1 MILCCT
7 KKALD
12 KLKKHQ
18 PVENI
23 KTEIDLYT
31 WYLDLVAVSR
41 KKYFLCVHAQSLT
54 AFIFYA
60 GTQKEYKNIQQ
71 LFEEN
76 LKKFFSQEI
85 GRSAQQFEKLFPK
98 DKTFRFV
105 KTNSR
110 SVLGNMRDMMMTLD
124 YFNGESIENRIPEIV
139 RSLNYIIR
147 KTKGEKYFKPTERL
161 RELIGYDESDKS
173 DDLEGGKAIAKNR
186 LTFKISLHWI
196 KPEIWRRISVS
207 DNMRFDRF
215 HQVIQLVMGWQNC
228 HLHDFKIGDREIGMP
243 TDDDWDGVFE
253 HVEDEATVYLNDFDW
268 KEQDAIMYTY
278 DYGDSWEHRIVLD
291 KIEASEEE
299 LPQLLDGGEACPLED
314 IGGVTGHTNFREA
327 YGNPEHEYYDL
338 YFPDGHENFEM
349 PDFSLEEHRA
359 VLKTFGEWN
368 KRFPWRRSTP
378 WHRVE

>member
-12 KLKKHQ
+12 KLKKYQ

-31 WYLDLVAVSR
+31 WYIDLVTVSR

-54 AFIFYA
+54 SFIFYA

-71 LFEEN
+71 LFEDN
-76 LKKFFSQEI
+76 LKKFFAQEI

-98 DKTFRFV
+98 DETFRFV

-124 YFNGESIENRIPEIV
+124 YFDGEPIENRIPEIV
-139 RSLNYIIR
+139 HSLNYIIR
-147 KTKGEKYFKPTERL
+147 KRKGEDYFKPTERL

-173 DDLEGGKAIAKNR
+173 DDLEGGKLVAKNR

-196 KPEIWRRISVS
+196 QPEIWRRISVS

-228 HLHDFKIGDREIGMP
+228 HLHDFKIGDREIGML

-278 DYGDSWEHRIVLD
+278 DYGDSWEHRIVLE

-314 IGGVTGHTNFREA
+314 I
-327 YGNPEHEYYDL
+327 
-338 YFPDGHENFEM
+338 
-349 PDFSLEEHRA
+349 
-359 VLKTFGEWN
+359 
-368 KRFPWRRSTP
+368 
-378 WHRVE
+378 VELQDI